1 MSKMINEYNNPNL
14 ISCMFPTLFPFG
26 IGVPQMANRV
36 VKVSLQMHVKQLL
49 NLDEAKYAFS
59 KNHLFPFFV
68 FNIIQ
73 RKQICLGAK
82 LIVSKS
88 SNMNE

>member
-1 MSKMINEYNNPNL
+1 ML
-14 ISCMFPTLFPFG
+14 PTLFPFG

-36 VKVSLQMHVKQLL
+36 VKVSLQMHVKHLL
-49 NLDEAKYAFS
+49 NEAEYVFS
-59 KNHLFPFFV
+59 KNHLFPFFL

-73 RKQICLGAK
+73 CRQICLGAK
-82 LIVSKS
+82 LTISKS